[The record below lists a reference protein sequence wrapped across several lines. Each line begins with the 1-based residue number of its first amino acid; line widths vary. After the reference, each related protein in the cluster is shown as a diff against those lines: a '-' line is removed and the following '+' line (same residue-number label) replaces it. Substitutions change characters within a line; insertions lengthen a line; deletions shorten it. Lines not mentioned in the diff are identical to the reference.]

1 MVALS
6 RHITTDPGDVV
17 ILVGD
22 AATRLEEGEEALEVD
37 FEEILE
43 EVTGEDLQED
53 EADTHREGVLE
64 GGMREVDRFEG
75 EEHHIII
82 QEKWR

>member
-1 MVALS
+1 MANH
-6 RHITTDPGDVV
+6 HITTDPEDVV

-22 AATRLEEGEEALEVD
+22 AATLPEEEEEVLEVD
-37 FEEILE
+37 FGEILE
-43 EVTGEDLQED
+43 EVIGEDLQED
-53 EADTHREGVLE
+53 EEDTHREGVLE